1 MGSVTRPGR
10 SCGGQ
15 PCGGTANPAVGQP
28 TLRWDSQRCGGTANP
43 ALGQPTLQWDSQ
55 PCGGTAIPA
64 VGQPTLRCESQ
75 PCGGTASPLQVIIV
89 WIEMELKPGV
99 LTRNLELRRDR
110 GAVILLLSTTAALGE
125 RLGAERRTHHC
136 LRLLYLTSFQMKTQ
150 ISSVLSSSLLIE
162 I

>member
-1 MGSVTRPGR
+1 MD
-10 SCGGQ
+10 
-15 PCGGTANPAVGQP
+15 NPAVGQP
-28 TLRWDSQRCGGTANP
+28 TLRWDSQPCGGTANPALGQPPCGWKDNP

-150 ISSVLSSSLLIE
+150 ISSVLYSSLLIE
-162 I
+162 ITSHI